1 MNANVVTAKQTDAPF
16 GFDLVPPCRDV
27 GIPRQPEHP
36 ALTSRPPPATLPCKI
51 FGALG
56 PPAIALISLKF
67 FDLTEIDVSRI
78 VSQIFEDRFG
88 KLEGDTCSPIW
99 ASRILNS
106 SGGSRRRCKQHC
118 NVGARHQRTE
128 CRELCVDMSLMAAN
142 GAIAGG

>member
-56 PPAIALISLKF
+56 AQSTSRHSLDF
-67 FDLTEIDVSRI
+67 IEI
-78 VSQIFEDRFG
+78 F
-88 KLEGDTCSPIW
+88 
-99 ASRILNS
+99 
-106 SGGSRRRCKQHC
+106 
-118 NVGARHQRTE
+118 
-128 CRELCVDMSLMAAN
+128 
-142 GAIAGG
+142 